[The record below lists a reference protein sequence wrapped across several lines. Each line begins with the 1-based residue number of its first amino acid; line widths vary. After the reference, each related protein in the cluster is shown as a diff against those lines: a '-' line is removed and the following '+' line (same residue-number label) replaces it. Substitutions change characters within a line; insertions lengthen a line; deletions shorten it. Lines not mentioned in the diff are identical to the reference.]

1 MTAPAGPAPRPR
13 ASGPEQRMD
22 PFLRTRLPGVAQ
34 AARGFAG
41 ADTEDEAAAMR
52 GHPTL
57 DKRI

>member
-1 MTAPAGPAPRPR
+1 
-13 ASGPEQRMD
+13 MD

-34 AARGFAG
+34 AARGLAS

-52 GHPTL
+52 GHQTM